1 MGCSTVG
8 TQLPSLPIAS
18 PRPGAKPLTPTGK
31 RPFTHGDPPSVTVI
45 VPVRNEVELIKGC
58 LTTIEA
64 QDYPNIA
71 EVLVVD
77 GGSTDGTVEVAS
89 ALPWVTVM
97 ANPGRI
103 QAVGLNAALAQARGA
118 VVVRV
123 DARARLQPDYVRCCV
138 EALQRTGAALVGG
151 AQMPRGASVR
161 QRGLAMVLSS
171 PVGAGP
177 AAFRRKPAAGR
188 WVDTVYLGA
197 GVTATLRA
205 VGGYKAVPWN
215 EDAELAL
222 RMQGFGGV
230 WLDPAICSTYIVR
243 RTVSGAVRQFFQY
256 GRGRAGTVRSRPGSL
271 RPRHVA
277 VPLLMAGFASPWR
290 CSVATVYGSVV
301 VVAAIRGM
309 RSDWSAGVLMAAAI
323 PLVHLAWGAGFAV
336 GLLVGSSPPRP

>member
-1 MGCSTVG
+1 MR
-8 TQLPSLPIAS
+8 SLVIDT
-18 PRPGAKPLTPTGK
+18 PRPGTKPLTPTAK
-31 RPFTHGDPPSVTVI
+31 RLAAPGGPLTVTVV
-45 VPVRNEVELIKGC
+45 VPVRNEVELIQGC
-58 LTTIEA
+58 LATIEA
-64 QDYPNIA
+64 QDYPNIV

-103 QAVGLNAALAQARGA
+103 QAVGLNTALAQARGA
-118 VVVRV
+118 MVVRV
-123 DARARLQPDYVRCCV
+123 DARARLQPNYVRCCV

-171 PVGAGP
+171 PLGAGP

-197 GVTATLRA
+197 GLTSTLRA

-222 RMQGFGGV
+222 RMQTLGGV
-230 WLDPAICSTYIVR
+230 WLDPAICSTYVVR
-243 RTVSGAVRQFFQY
+243 DTVSGAVRQFFQY

-277 VPLLMAGFASPWR
+277 VPLLIAGFASPWR
-290 CSVATVYGSVV
+290 CSVAAVYGSGV
-301 VVAAIRGM
+301 VVAALRGM
-309 RSDWSAGVLMAAAI
+309 RRDWPAGILMAAAI

-336 GLLVGSSPPRP
+336 GLLVGSSPSRP